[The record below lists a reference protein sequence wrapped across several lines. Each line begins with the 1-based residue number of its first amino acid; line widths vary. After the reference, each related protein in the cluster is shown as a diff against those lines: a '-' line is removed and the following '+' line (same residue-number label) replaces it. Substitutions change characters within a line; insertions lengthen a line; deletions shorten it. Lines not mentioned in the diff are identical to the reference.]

1 MKDSDLEL
9 ILSKHLKWLT
19 SDESEGERADLR
31 EADLQGANL
40 RGAGLQGANLRGAGL
55 QGADLW
61 RANLR
66 RANLRRADL
75 EGADLWRA
83 NLRGANLYSTNVITF
98 SGGKHFAF
106 YHEGYLKIGCKGL
119 SLAEWAQNYNTIGK
133 SEDYTKQEIE
143 LYGHFIAM
151 LELMEANNG
160 N

>member
-1 MKDSDLEL
+1 
-9 ILSKHLKWLT
+9 
-19 SDESEGERADLR
+19 
-31 EADLQGANL
+31 
-40 RGAGLQGANLRGAGL
+40 
-55 QGADLW
+55 
-61 RANLR
+61 
-66 RANLRRADL
+66 
-75 EGADLWRA
+75 
-83 NLRGANLYSTNVITF
+83 LYSTNVITF

-133 SEDYTKQEIE
+133 SKDYTKQEIE